1 MLKIK
6 IPLKSEDSEEN
17 QKPLTKHQTPTAKF
31 WTWWQKGFA
40 EPEDLMEFD
49 VGDFQTAV
57 QLSSVVEN
65 YVWPD
70 FKVCVEG
77 TWIVFRRVREKYYP
91 RKKNKQP
98 GLINA
103 AWQDKQKSLKTCS
116 YEVLS
121 DTYSYSVD
129 AVIAVLWKFYCIQ
142 AHQTNHP
149 DSPCKQM
156 LKNAEF

>member
-6 IPLKSEDSEEN
+6 IPPKSEDSEVN

-31 WTWWQKGFA
+31 WAWWQKGFD

-70 FKVCVEG
+70 FKVGVEG
-77 TWIVFRRVREKYYP
+77 TWVVFRRVKDKFYP
-91 RKKNKQP
+91 RKKNKQS

-103 AWQDKQKSLKTCS
+103 A
-116 YEVLS
+116 
-121 DTYSYSVD
+121 
-129 AVIAVLWKFYCIQ
+129 
-142 AHQTNHP
+142 
-149 DSPCKQM
+149 
-156 LKNAEF
+156 